1 MHPVNYPSASQLGG
15 FFLPNAVSVHIRV
28 WSIQE
33 ARKHGSGVQGGV
45 SDGACTPPETRRPSY
60 DQKKGFQ
67 ASLFKG
73 NYQKNV
79 GFQAGS
85 FQGGANPK
93 SKIQNRVTGL
103 DTHVPMQLHTGGKG
117 LFPPL
122 RSTLPSCLFGQSRF
136 PSPLLTCYFKAW
148 YGQLRFRNPHLSP
161 IQYAQ
166 TELIGHYLLSRL
178 SNGLLGRE

>member
-1 MHPVNYPSASQLGG
+1 MHPVNYPSASRLGG
-15 FFLPNAVSVHIRV
+15 FFLPNAVSVHTGV

-33 ARKHGSGVQGGV
+33 ARGHGSGVRGGV

-60 DQKKGFQ
+60 DQKKGFK

-79 GFQAGS
+79 GFQAPS

-103 DTHVPMQLHTGGKG
+103 DTHVPM
-117 LFPPL
+117 
-122 RSTLPSCLFGQSRF
+122 
-136 PSPLLTCYFKAW
+136 
-148 YGQLRFRNPHLSP
+148 
-161 IQYAQ
+161 
-166 TELIGHYLLSRL
+166 
-178 SNGLLGRE
+178 

>member
-15 FFLPNAVSVHIRV
+15 FFLPNAVSVHTGV

-33 ARKHGSGVQGGV
+33 ARDMGAGCRGEFQMGLVLRLKQGVLQM
-45 SDGACTPPETRRPSY
+45 
-60 DQKKGFQ
+60 
-67 ASLFKG
+67 
-73 NYQKNV
+73 
-79 GFQAGS
+79 
-85 FQGGANPK
+85 
-93 SKIQNRVTGL
+93 TGL
-103 DTHVPMQLHTGGKG
+103 DAHVPMQLHTGGKG

-122 RSTLPSCLFGQSRF
+122 RSTLPPCLFGQSRF
-136 PSPLLTCYFKAW
+136 PSPLVTCYFKAW

>member
-1 MHPVNYPSASQLGG
+1 MVDAPCKLPLSLSAGG
-15 FFLPNAVSVHIRV
+15 LFLAYRGVRTGL

-33 ARKHGSGVQGGV
+33 AREHGSGVQGGV

-73 NYQKNV
+73 NYHKNV
-79 GFQAGS
+79 GFQAPS

-117 LFPPL
+117 LFPRSGAPFPL
-122 RSTLPSCLFGQSRF
+122 ASSVNPA
-136 PSPLLTCYFKAW
+136 SPVLC
-148 YGQLRFRNPHLSP
+148 
-161 IQYAQ
+161 
-166 TELIGHYLLSRL
+166 
-178 SNGLLGRE
+178 